1 MCRCLTD
8 KQGDGDAIYRL
19 FNEAGY
25 DVKNYIY
32 SQENEK
38 SVTLQGLQD
47 LNSSFY
53 YSFKIF

>member
-1 MCRCLTD
+1 MCRYLTD
-8 KQGDGDAIYRL
+8 KQDDGDAIYRL